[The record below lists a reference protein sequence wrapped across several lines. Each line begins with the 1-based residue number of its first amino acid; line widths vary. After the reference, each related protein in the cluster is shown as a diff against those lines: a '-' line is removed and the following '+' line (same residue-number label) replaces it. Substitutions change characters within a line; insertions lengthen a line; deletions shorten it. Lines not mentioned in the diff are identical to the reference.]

1 MSSELNNMKSDL
13 LSRIDR
19 GLEYS
24 QTKGAEGA
32 EIYMIN
38 TDSLS
43 INMKAGIIEAKQGGQ
58 IGIGVRCIVD
68 GSKMGFAS
76 SSGITDEFV
85 NFAVDAAIS
94 AAKSSTADDRWRN
107 FVQSSEVGKEG
118 VLEASVLELSSE
130 EAVKG
135 ATTIFNEAKAVDPR
149 IISVNGTIN
158 VDYGAYGI
166 GNTEGIAKA
175 TAYTAG
181 VSVAYIT
188 ALEGGK
194 TKTALD
200 YSMGRGAPV
209 FEGIG
214 TSGGAKAV
222 KLLGT
227 TPLDKTEKMGTIFN
241 PLAAGQLIQ
250 TALINSVNGKSV
262 VEGRSAFADK
272 IGAEVGVSF
281 LTIKDDGQIPEDPN
295 MVAIDEEGYARQTT
309 NLIENGVLKS
319 FIFDNYYS
327 KIFEAENTGNANR
340 GGPQSYESTPNV
352 SPTTI
357 AVDAGSKDL
366 QALAEEIGNGVL
378 ITDLLMGMGHSNV
391 VSGDFSIVAPSSFR
405 VENGEILGPIEA
417 VTVAGNL
424 YKAFKQIISLGN
436 ETELT
441 FIGKVPSISFDG
453 FTVSG

>member
-1 MSSELNNMKSDL
+1 DL

-19 GLEYS
+19 GLKYS
-24 QTKGAEGA
+24 QSKGAEAA

-38 TDSLS
+38 TDALS
-43 INMKAGIIEAKQGGQ
+43 INMMAGIIEAKQGGQ

-94 AAKSSTADDRWRN
+94 AAKSSTTDDRWQN

-118 VLEASVLELSSE
+118 ILDASVLELTSE
-130 EAVKG
+130 EAVNG
-135 ATTIFNEAKAVDPR
+135 ATTIFKEAKEYDPR
-149 IISVNGTIN
+149 IVSVTGSID

-166 GNTEGIAKA
+166 GNTEGIAKS
-175 TAYTAG
+175 TAYTTG
-181 VSVAYIT
+181 VSTVQIT
-188 ALEGGK
+188 AVEDGK
-194 TKTALD
+194 TKTSFD
-200 YSMGRGAPV
+200 FSMGRGAPV
-209 FEGIG
+209 FEGLG
-214 TSGGAKAV
+214 TSGGAKV
-222 KLLGT
+222 IKLLGAT
-227 TPLDKTEKMGTIFN
+227 SLGKTGQMPTIFN
-241 PLAAGQLIQ
+241 PLAAGQIIQ
-250 TALINSVNGKSV
+250 TGLINSVNGKSV

-272 IGAEVGVSF
+272 IGAEVGVPF

-295 MVAIDEEGYARQTT
+295 MVAIDDEGYARQTT

-319 FIFDNYYS
+319 FIFNNYYS
-327 KIFEAENTGNANR
+327 KIFEAGNTGNAQR
-340 GGPQSYESTPNV
+340 GGPQSYETMPGV

-378 ITDLLMGMGHSNV
+378 VTDFLMGMMHSNV
-391 VSGDFSIVAPSSFR
+391 VSGDFSIVAPSSFK
-405 VENGEILGPIEA
+405 VENGEIAGPIEA

-436 ETELT
+436 ETDLT
-441 FIGKVPSISFDG
+441 FFGKVPSISFDG